1 VVQELPRR
9 TLIVRLSVTAAL
21 ALTFALGACRG
32 EARPT
37 NEEAALTRTID
48 SLVPS
53 VERTVGLN
61 FKRHPKARMVDRA
74 EAAAFIQRNLAT
86 QMGGGRAQHLAS
98 AYRLLGLL
106 PDTLDLARLLG
117 NVLAE
122 QVAGYY
128 DPKTGT
134 FYGVREAGKVG
145 YVLTVSH
152 ELVHALQDDY
162 LPLDSIQDATGD
174 ADRLL
179 AAQAML
185 EGQATLA
192 MMRMNPEIGDRA
204 LAPEFWE
211 QIRDGLKG
219 QQQQMPQL
227 TAAPRLVREALTFPY
242 FSGAEYMRWWVT
254 THPAD
259 RQPYGA
265 DMPRS
270 SEQILAP
277 ERVARG
283 DVPLTVTFVRAP
295 VASYSDGL
303 GAAETR
309 LLLAEARG
317 QEELID
323 PAVLGWGGD
332 RFELY
337 DTPAGDALVWI
348 AVFDSSPARDGA
360 LRALAAWP
368 GARSG
373 YRRQL
378 DPLDVSGRSALR
390 LTVAP
395 TSWGQWSA
403 LPTATAGPGS

>member
-1 VVQELPRR
+1 M
-9 TLIVRLSVTAAL
+9 
-21 ALTFALGACRG
+21 
-32 EARPT
+32 
-37 NEEAALTRTID
+37 RTID

-53 VERTVGLN
+53 VERTIGLP

-86 QMGGGRAQHLAS
+86 QLGAGRAQHLAS
-98 AYRLLGLL
+98 AYKLFGLL
-106 PDTLDLARLLG
+106 PDSLDLARLLG
-117 NVLAE
+117 AVLAE

-134 FYGVREAGKVG
+134 FYGVRGANKVG

-179 AAQAML
+179 AAQAVL

-204 LAPEFWE
+204 LTPEFWE
-211 QIRDGLKG
+211 ELREGLRG
-219 QQQQMPQL
+219 QAQQMPAL
-227 TAAPRLVREALTFPY
+227 AAAPRLVREALTFPY
-242 FSGAEYMRWWVT
+242 FSGGEYMRWWVS

-259 RQPYGA
+259 AQPYGA
-265 DMPRS
+265 RMPRS
-270 SEQILAP
+270 SEEILAP
-277 ERVARG
+277 ERAGRG
-283 DVPLTVTFVRAP
+283 DVPLRVAFVGGPA
-295 VASYSDGL
+295 ATYADAL

-309 LLLAEARG
+309 LLLAEALG
-317 QEELID
+317 QETFVD

-337 DTPAGDALVWI
+337 ATPGGDAMVWI
-348 AVFDSSPARDGA
+348 AVFDSPPARDRA
-360 LRALAAWP
+360 LRALADWP
-368 GARSG
+368 PPRAG
-373 YRRQL
+373 YKRMVV
-378 DPLDVSGRSALR
+378 PLDVSGRPGLR
-390 LTVAP
+390 FAIAP
-395 TSWGQWSA
+395 NEWGQWTA
-403 LPTATAGPGS
+403 LPTATAAPEP

>member
-1 VVQELPRR
+1 MVQELPRR
-9 TLIVRLSVTAAL
+9 AVTTAL
-21 ALTFALGACRG
+21 LGALLLGGCRG
-32 EARPT
+32 EARPSSE
-37 NEEAALTRTID
+37 EEALVRTID

-53 VERTVGLN
+53 VERTIGLP
-61 FKRHPKARMVDRA
+61 FKRHPQAQMVDRA
-74 EAAAFIQRNLAT
+74 EAAAFIQRNLAREL
-86 QMGGGRAQHLAS
+86 GGGRAQHLAT
-98 AYRLLGLL
+98 AYKLLGLL
-106 PDTLDLARLLG
+106 PDSLDLAKLLG
-117 NVLAE
+117 DVLAE

-128 DPKTGT
+128 DPRSGT
-134 FYGVREAGKVG
+134 FYGVRGANQVG

-179 AAQAML
+179 AAQSML

-204 LAPEFWE
+204 LTPEFWE
-211 QIRDGLKG
+211 QIREGLKG

-254 THPAD
+254 THSAEQ
-259 RQPYGA
+259 QPYGER
-265 DMPRS
+265 MPTS
-270 SEQILAP
+270 SEAILAP
-277 ERVARG
+277 ERVLRG
-283 DVPLTVTFVRAP
+283 DLPLRVTFVGAP
-295 VASYSDGL
+295 AAAYTDGL

-317 QEELID
+317 QEALVD

-337 DTPAGDALVWI
+337 PTERGDALVWI
-348 AVFDSSPARDGA
+348 IVFDSAPARDGM
-360 LRALAAWP
+360 LRALAEWP
-368 GARSG
+368 PVRQG
-373 YRRQL
+373 YKRMTV
-378 DPLDVSGRSALR
+378 PLDVGGRPGLR
-390 LTVAP
+390 LAIAP
-395 TSWGQWSA
+395 NEWGRWSA
-403 LPTATAGPGS
+403 LPSATAAPD